1 MQALLSQLPDDP
13 SSIVITLKTETE
25 AVSPTN
31 GHKSSSNGPVYD
43 PSMAY
48 ILELCTVLTLRDEE
62 TVNALGRDVAEAL
75 QNTLRNAGSYH
86 HILISRTIFYLLQI
100 LQASYVS
107 VINPR
112 HKLNLTL
119 TSLGTI
125 LHSYSGCTPYYI
137 ELQEGFI
144 REVCN
149 SRSSG
154 SVTLH

>member
-1 MQALLSQLPDDP
+1 
-13 SSIVITLKTETE
+13 
-25 AVSPTN
+25 
-31 GHKSSSNGPVYD
+31 
-43 PSMAY
+43 MAY
-48 ILELCTVLTLRDEE
+48 VLELCTVLTLRDEE
-62 TVNALGRDVAEAL
+62 TVTALGRDVAEAL

-107 VINPR
+107 FINPR

-125 LHSYSGCTPYYI
+125 LHPHSGCTPYYI

-154 SVTLH
+154 FVTLHQGAGPA

>member
-1 MQALLSQLPDDP
+1 M
-13 SSIVITLKTETE
+13 
-25 AVSPTN
+25 SPTN

-107 VINPR
+107 NYPR
-112 HKLNLTL
+112 HDLNLTL

-125 LHSYSGCTPYYI
+125 LHSHPGCTPCYI

-154 SVTLH
+154 FVTLHQGAGPA